1 MFRQIANTMMIFL
14 GGHSLSDAGPPEY
27 LSSAGRILFMG
38 DSITHAGHY
47 IIELEAQFRLRQPG
61 QVPEM
66 INLGLPSETC
76 SGLSEPDHPFPRPDV
91 HERLERALEMTKP
104 DVVVACY
111 GMNDGIYYPFSQD
124 RFAAYQDGV
133 QRLIQKVR
141 AIGAPLILM
150 SPPPFD
156 PEPLRKKGK
165 LRRLGSDN
173 YAWFAIYEGYD
184 DVLERYA
191 AWLMQPQKNVEMVID
206 LHTPVKEYTT
216 QRQAADPG
224 FSVSPD
230 GVHLNEEGH
239 RVLANTILQAWG
251 MGEPEPVPPR
261 LLKLVAVVRVDRLAP
276 DTVWQARYEQINQFE
291 RYLHETGTTLLKFF
305 LHVSKKEQKK
315 RFKERLKYPEKQWK
329 FALHDLVKRQ
339 QWDEYHLAFDAMIN
353 QCTTD
358 WAPWHV
364 IPADQKWYRNLAVM
378 RTIVGR
384 LRELDPQ
391 FPPPEDGLDDVEI
404 D

>member
-1 MFRQIANTMMIFL
+1 MRNAHQLEPGQEISLNDIPTQGKRLFPDRAAAESEFLELRQEFVDLQRKLYAENRHKLLIVFQAI
-14 GGHSLSDAGPPEY
+14 DAG
-27 LSSAGRILFMG
+27 GKDGTIRNIL
-38 DSITHAGHY
+38 
-47 IIELEAQFRLRQPG
+47 R
-61 QVPEM
+61 
-66 INLGLPSETC
+66 
-76 SGLSEPDHPFPRPDV
+76 
-91 HERLERALEMTKP
+91 
-104 DVVVACY
+104 
-111 GMNDGIYYPFSQD
+111 
-124 RFAAYQDGV
+124 GV
-133 QRLIQKVR
+133 NPQGVR
-141 AIGAPLILM
+141 ATSFKKPSADELAHDFLWRIHRAVPARGMIGVFNR
-150 SPPPFD
+150 SH
-156 PEPLRKKGK
+156 
-165 LRRLGSDN
+165 
-173 YAWFAIYEGYD
+173 YE
-184 DVLERYA
+184 DVL
-191 AWLMQPQKNVEMVID
+191 
-206 LHTPVKEYTT
+206 
-216 QRQAADPG
+216 
-224 FSVSPD
+224 
-230 GVHLNEEGH
+230 
-239 RVLANTILQAWG
+239 
-251 MGEPEPVPPR
+251 
-261 LLKLVAVVRVDRLAP
+261 VVRVDRLAP

>member
-261 LLKLVAVVRVDRLAP
+261 LLKLVAERQRL
-276 DTVWQARYEQINQFE
+276 
-291 RYLHETGTTLLKFF
+291 
-305 LHVSKKEQKK
+305 
-315 RFKERLKYPEKQWK
+315 
-329 FALHDLVKRQ
+329 LHDAWLSHVGHKRPDVPPGLPLNEALQ
-339 QWDEYHLAFDAMIN
+339 RAAEIEKKYSGRVNCSRSQTDRRNKGHAWIVLFRALLASLPRSGL
-353 QCTTD
+353 TT
-358 WAPWHV
+358 
-364 IPADQKWYRNLAVM
+364 
-378 RTIVGR
+378 
-384 LRELDPQ
+384 
-391 FPPPEDGLDDVEI
+391 
-404 D
+404 